1 MGELQMPE
9 DEHLDSL
16 RRQHEDLSQKVEN
29 AQQNPAIDHLEITE
43 LKKQKLKL
51 KEEIQR
57 LSEAR

>member
-1 MGELQMPE
+1 MSQ

-16 RRQHEDLSQKVEN
+16 RRQHEDLSRKVED
-29 AQQNPAIDHLEITE
+29 AQRNPAIDHLEITE

-57 LSEAR
+57 LSAA